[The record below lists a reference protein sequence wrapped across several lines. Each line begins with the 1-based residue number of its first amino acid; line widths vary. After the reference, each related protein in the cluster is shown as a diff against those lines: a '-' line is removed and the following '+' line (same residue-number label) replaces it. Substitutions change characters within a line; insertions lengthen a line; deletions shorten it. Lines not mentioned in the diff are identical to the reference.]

1 MILNSHIGFMSP
13 TSKQFISQNKRLL
26 LPLFI
31 LVCLVLPSLRELTIT
46 ALSDAF
52 FQVSVFVAATL
63 LIYYYAIEHF
73 PQLELRYLSAKSPIL
88 EISFSAVLGALPG
101 CGGAII
107 VVTQFTKGQASFG
120 AIVAV
125 LTATMGDA
133 AFLLLATRPTEGL
146 IIMGIGLV
154 VGTLSGLLVN
164 VIHKKD
170 FLRPTS
176 QEQKHQIKILPT
188 RIIKMSKPVWM
199 GAIIPSLIVAF
210 LIAFNVDFM
219 QFGVNTSTI
228 INLFGAAMALFIVS
242 VWAFSSKG
250 ESYQEVTS
258 EDNPCDPASKII
270 KVLQDTHFVTAWVVV
285 SFMLFEILVNIAG
298 LDLKSWFVHYAYL
311 APLIAVFIGFL
322 PGCGPQII
330 VTTLYIQGIIPFSA
344 LAGNAISNDGDALFP
359 AIAMAPKAAVV
370 ATLYTAIPA
379 LLVGYSLYFL
389 ANNQYNS

>member
-1 MILNSHIGFMSP
+1 MISLPHIGFITP
-13 TSKQFISQNKRLL
+13 ASKRFLSQNKRLL

-31 LVCLVLPSLRELTIT
+31 LTCLAIPQLREITMT

-63 LIYYYAIEHF
+63 LIYYYAIEHL
-73 PQLELRYLSAKSPIL
+73 PQLELSYLSAKSPIL
-88 EISFSAVLGALPG
+88 EISFAAVLGALPG

-146 IIMGIGLV
+146 LIMGIGLV
-154 VGTLSGLLVN
+154 VGTFSGLLVN
-164 VIHKKD
+164 TIHKKD
-170 FLRPTS
+170 FLRPTV
-176 QEQKHQIKILPT
+176 QEQKHQIKILST
-188 RIIKMSKPVWM
+188 NIIKISKPVWM
-199 GAIIPSLIVAF
+199 VAIIPSLIIAF
-210 LIAFNVDFM
+210 LIAFNVDFS
-219 QFGVNTSTI
+219 QFGASTSTVI
-228 INLFGAAMALFIVS
+228 ALFGALMALFIVS
-242 VWAFSSKG
+242 IWALSSRG

-258 EDNPCDPASKII
+258 EDDACNPPSKII
-270 KVLQDTHFVTAWVVV
+270 KVLQDTHFVTAWVVA

-298 LDLKSWFVHYAYL
+298 LDLKTWFVHYAYL
-311 APLIAVFIGFL
+311 APLIAVLIGFL

-359 AIAMAPKAAVV
+359 AIAMAPKAAII
-370 ATLYTAIPA
+370 ATLYTSIPA
-379 LLVGYSLYFL
+379 LIVGYGLYFF
-389 ANNQYNS
+389 AEI

>member
-1 MILNSHIGFMSP
+1 MISLPHIGFITP
-13 TSKQFISQNKRLL
+13 ASKRFLSQNKRLL

-31 LVCLVLPSLRELTIT
+31 LTCLAIPQLREITMT

-63 LIYYYAIEHF
+63 LIYYYAIEHL
-73 PQLELRYLSAKSPIL
+73 PQLELSYLSAKSPIL
-88 EISFSAVLGALPG
+88 EISFAAVLGALPG

-146 IIMGIGLV
+146 LIMGIGLV
-154 VGTLSGLLVN
+154 VGTFSGLLVN
-164 VIHKKD
+164 TIHKKA
-170 FLRPTS
+170 FLRPTA
-176 QEQKHQIKILPT
+176 QEQKHQIKILST
-188 RIIKMSKPVWM
+188 NIIKISKPVWM
-199 GAIIPSLIVAF
+199 VAIIPSLIIAF
-210 LIAFNVDFM
+210 LIAFNVDFS
-219 QFGVNTSTI
+219 QFGASTGTVI
-228 INLFGAAMALFIVS
+228 TIFGAVMALFIVS
-242 VWAFSSKG
+242 IWALSSRG

-258 EDNPCDPASKII
+258 EDDACNPPSKII
-270 KVLQDTHFVTAWVVV
+270 KVLQDTHFVTAWVVA

-298 LDLKSWFVHYAYL
+298 LDLKTWFVHYAYL
-311 APLIAVFIGFL
+311 APLIAVLIGFL

-359 AIAMAPKAAVV
+359 AIAMAPKAAVI
-370 ATLYTAIPA
+370 ATLYTSIPA
-379 LLVGYSLYFL
+379 LIVGYGLYFF
-389 ANNQYNS
+389 AEI

>member
-1 MILNSHIGFMSP
+1 MISLPHIGFITP
-13 TSKQFISQNKRLL
+13 ASKRFLSQNKRLL

-31 LVCLVLPSLRELTIT
+31 LTCLAIPQLREITMT

-63 LIYYYAIEHF
+63 LIYYYAIEHL
-73 PQLELRYLSAKSPIL
+73 PQLELSYLSAKSPIL
-88 EISFSAVLGALPG
+88 EISFAAVLGALPG

-146 IIMGIGLV
+146 LIMGIGLV
-154 VGTLSGLLVN
+154 VGTFSGLLVN
-164 VIHKKD
+164 TIHKKD
-170 FLRPTS
+170 FLRPTA
-176 QEQKHQIKILPT
+176 QEQKHQIKILST
-188 RIIKMSKPVWM
+188 NIIKISKPVWM
-199 GAIIPSLIVAF
+199 VAIIPSLIIAF
-210 LIAFNVDFM
+210 LIAFNVDFS
-219 QFGVNTSTI
+219 QFGSSTSTVI
-228 INLFGAAMALFIVS
+228 TLFGALMALFIVS
-242 VWAFSSKG
+242 IWALSSRG

-258 EDNPCDPASKII
+258 EDDACNPPSKII
-270 KVLQDTHFVTAWVVV
+270 KVLQDTHFVTAWVVA

-298 LDLKSWFVHYAYL
+298 LDLKTWFVHYAYL
-311 APLIAVFIGFL
+311 APLIAVLIGFL

-359 AIAMAPKAAVV
+359 AIAMAPKAAVI
-370 ATLYTAIPA
+370 ATLYTSIPA
-379 LLVGYSLYFL
+379 LIVGYGLYFF
-389 ANNQYNS
+389 AEI

>member
-1 MILNSHIGFMSP
+1 MISLPHIGFITP
-13 TSKQFISQNKRLL
+13 ASKRFLSQNKRLL

-31 LVCLVLPSLRELTIT
+31 LTCLAIPQLREITMT

-63 LIYYYAIEHF
+63 LIYYYAIEHL
-73 PQLELRYLSAKSPIL
+73 PQLELSYLSAKSPIL
-88 EISFSAVLGALPG
+88 EISFAALLGALPG

-146 IIMGIGLV
+146 LIMGIGLV
-154 VGTLSGLLVN
+154 VGTFSGLLVN
-164 VIHKKD
+164 TIHKKD
-170 FLRPTS
+170 FLRPTV
-176 QEQKHQIKILPT
+176 QEQKHQIKILST
-188 RIIKMSKPVWM
+188 NIIKISKPVWM
-199 GAIIPSLIVAF
+199 VAIIPSLIIAF
-210 LIAFNVDFM
+210 LIAFNVDFS
-219 QFGVNTSTI
+219 QFGSNTSTVI
-228 INLFGAAMALFIVS
+228 TLFGALMALFIVS
-242 VWAFSSKG
+242 IWALSSRG

-258 EDNPCDPASKII
+258 EDDACHPPSKII
-270 KVLQDTHFVTAWVVV
+270 KVLQDTHFVTAWVVA

-298 LDLKSWFVHYAYL
+298 LDLKTWFVHYAYL
-311 APLIAVFIGFL
+311 APLIAVLIGFL

-359 AIAMAPKAAVV
+359 AIAMAPKAAVI
-370 ATLYTAIPA
+370 ATLYTSIPA
-379 LLVGYSLYFL
+379 LIVGYGLYFF
-389 ANNQYNS
+389 AEI

>member
-1 MILNSHIGFMSP
+1 MILFPHIGFIAP
-13 TSKQFISQNKRLL
+13 ASKRFLSQNKRLL
-26 LPLFI
+26 LPLF
-31 LVCLVLPSLRELTIT
+31 LFTCLVFPHLREITIT

-63 LIYYYAIEHF
+63 LIYYYAIEHL
-73 PQLELRYLSAKSPIL
+73 PQLELSYLSAKSPIL
-88 EISFSAVLGALPG
+88 EISFAAVLGALPG

-146 IIMGIGLV
+146 LIMGIGLV
-154 VGTLSGLLVN
+154 VGTFSGLLVN
-164 VIHKKD
+164 TIHKKD
-170 FLRPTS
+170 FLRPTA
-176 QEQKHQIKILPT
+176 QEQKHQIKILST
-188 RIIKMSKPVWM
+188 NIIKISKPIWM
-199 GAIIPSLIVAF
+199 LAIIPSLIIAF
-210 LIAFNVDFM
+210 LIAFNVDLT
-219 QFGVNTSTI
+219 QFGASTSTV
-228 INLFGAAMALFIVS
+228 INIFGAAMALFVVTI
-242 VWAFSSKG
+242 WALSSKG

-258 EDNPCDPASKII
+258 EDDACNPTSKII
-270 KVLQDTHFVTAWVVV
+270 KVLQDTHFVTAWVVA

-298 LDLKSWFVHYAYL
+298 LDLKTWFVHYAYL
-311 APLIAVFIGFL
+311 APLIAVLIGFL

-359 AIAMAPKAAVV
+359 AIAMAPKAAVI
-370 ATLYTAIPA
+370 ATLYTSIPA
-379 LLVGYSLYFL
+379 LVVGYGLYFL
-389 ANNQYNS
+389 S

>member
-1 MILNSHIGFMSP
+1 MISLPHIGFITP
-13 TSKQFISQNKRLL
+13 ASKRFLSQNKRLL

-31 LVCLVLPSLRELTIT
+31 LTCLAIPQLREITMT

-63 LIYYYAIEHF
+63 LIYYYAIEHL
-73 PQLELRYLSAKSPIL
+73 PQLELSYLSAKSPIL
-88 EISFSAVLGALPG
+88 EISFAAVLGALPG

-146 IIMGIGLV
+146 LIMGIGFV
-154 VGTLSGLLVN
+154 VGTFSGLLVN
-164 VIHKKD
+164 TIHKKD
-170 FLRPTS
+170 FLRPTA
-176 QEQKHQIKILPT
+176 QEQKHQIKILST
-188 RIIKMSKPVWM
+188 NIIKISKPVWM
-199 GAIIPSLIVAF
+199 VAIIPSLIIAF
-210 LIAFNVDFM
+210 LIAFNVDFS
-219 QFGVNTSTI
+219 QFGSSTSTVI
-228 INLFGAAMALFIVS
+228 TLFGAVMALFIVS
-242 VWAFSSKG
+242 IWALSSRG

-258 EDNPCDPASKII
+258 EDDACNPPSKII
-270 KVLQDTHFVTAWVVV
+270 KVLQDTHFVTAWVVA

-298 LDLKSWFVHYAYL
+298 LDLKTWFVHYAYL
-311 APLIAVFIGFL
+311 APLIAVLIGFL

-359 AIAMAPKAAVV
+359 AIAMAPKAAVI
-370 ATLYTAIPA
+370 ATLYTSIPA
-379 LLVGYSLYFL
+379 LIVGYGLYFF
-389 ANNQYNS
+389 AEI

>member
-1 MILNSHIGFMSP
+1 MILLSQIGFITPASRRFV
-13 TSKQFISQNKRLL
+13 TQNKRLL
-26 LPLFI
+26 LPLFL
-31 LVCLVLPSLRELTIT
+31 LVCLVVPSLREITIT

-63 LIYYYAIEHF
+63 LIYYYAIEHL
-73 PQLELRYLSAKSPIL
+73 PQLELSYLSAKSPVL
-88 EISFSAVLGALPG
+88 EISFAAVLGVLPG

-146 IIMGIGLV
+146 LIMGIGLV
-154 VGTLSGLLVN
+154 VGTFSGLLVN
-164 VIHKKD
+164 AIHKSD
-170 FLRPTS
+170 FLRPTT
-176 QEQKHQIKILPT
+176 QEQKHQIKILST
-188 RIIKMSKPVWM
+188 NIIKFSKTVWM
-199 GAIIPSLIVAF
+199 IAIIPSLIIAF
-210 LIAFNVDFM
+210 FIAFNVDFS
-219 QFGVNTSTI
+219 QFGSSTSALIT
-228 INLFGAAMALFIVS
+228 LFGAVMALFIVS
-242 VWAFSSKG
+242 IWALSSRG

-258 EDNPCDPASKII
+258 EDNACNPPSKII
-270 KVLQDTHFVTAWVVV
+270 KVLQDTHFVTAWVVA

-298 LDLKSWFVHYAYL
+298 LDLKTWFVHYAYL
-311 APLIAVFIGFL
+311 APLIAVLIGFL

-359 AIAMAPKAAVV
+359 AIAMAPKAAVI
-370 ATLYTAIPA
+370 ATLYTSIPA
-379 LLVGYSLYFL
+379 LIVGYGLYFFTEI
-389 ANNQYNS
+389 

>member
-1 MILNSHIGFMSP
+1 MISLPHIGFITP
-13 TSKQFISQNKRLL
+13 ASKRFLSQNKRLL

-31 LVCLVLPSLRELTIT
+31 LTCLAIPQLREITMT

-63 LIYYYAIEHF
+63 LIYYYAIEHL
-73 PQLELRYLSAKSPIL
+73 PQLELSYLSAKSPVL
-88 EISFSAVLGALPG
+88 EISFAAILGALPG

-146 IIMGIGLV
+146 LIMGIGLV
-154 VGTLSGLLVN
+154 VGTFSGLLVN
-164 VIHKKD
+164 AIHKSD
-170 FLRPTS
+170 FLRPTA
-176 QEQKHQIKILPT
+176 QEQKHQIKILST
-188 RIIKMSKPVWM
+188 NIIKISKPVWM
-199 GAIIPSLIVAF
+199 IAIIPSLIIAF
-210 LIAFNVDFM
+210 LIAFNIDFS
-219 QFGVNTSTI
+219 QFGKYTNTTI
-228 INLFGAAMALFIVS
+228 SIFGAAMALFIVS
-242 VWAFSSKG
+242 IWALSSRG

-258 EDNPCDPASKII
+258 EDDACNPTSKII
-270 KVLQDTHFVTAWVVV
+270 KVLQDTHFVTAWVVA

-298 LDLKSWFVHYAYL
+298 LDLKTWFVHYAYL
-311 APLIAVFIGFL
+311 APLIAVLIGFL

-359 AIAMAPKAAVV
+359 AIAMAPKAAVI
-370 ATLYTAIPA
+370 ATLYTSIPA
-379 LLVGYSLYFL
+379 LIVGYGLYFF
-389 ANNQYNS
+389 AEI

>member
-1 MILNSHIGFMSP
+1 MISLPHIGFITP
-13 TSKQFISQNKRLL
+13 ASKRFLSQNKRLL

-31 LVCLVLPSLRELTIT
+31 LTCLAIPQLREITMT

-63 LIYYYAIEHF
+63 LIYYYAIEHL
-73 PQLELRYLSAKSPIL
+73 PQLELSYLSAKSPIL
-88 EISFSAVLGALPG
+88 EISFAAVLGALPG

-146 IIMGIGLV
+146 LIMGIGLV
-154 VGTLSGLLVN
+154 VGTFSGLLVN
-164 VIHKKD
+164 TIHKKD
-170 FLRPTS
+170 FLRPTA
-176 QEQKHQIKILPT
+176 QEQKHQIKILST
-188 RIIKMSKPVWM
+188 NIIKISKPVWM
-199 GAIIPSLIVAF
+199 AAIIPSLIIAF
-210 LIAFNVDFM
+210 LIAFNVDFS
-219 QFGVNTSTI
+219 QFGSSTSTVI
-228 INLFGAAMALFIVS
+228 TLFGALMALFIVS
-242 VWAFSSKG
+242 IWALSSRG

-258 EDNPCDPASKII
+258 EDDACNPPSKII
-270 KVLQDTHFVTAWVVV
+270 KVLQDTHFVTAWVVA

-298 LDLKSWFVHYAYL
+298 LDLKTWFVHYAYL
-311 APLIAVFIGFL
+311 APLIAVLIGFL

-359 AIAMAPKAAVV
+359 AIAMAPKAAVI
-370 ATLYTAIPA
+370 ATLYTSIPA
-379 LLVGYSLYFL
+379 LIVGYGLYFF
-389 ANNQYNS
+389 AEI

>member
-1 MILNSHIGFMSP
+1 MISLPHIGFITP
-13 TSKQFISQNKRLL
+13 ASKRFLSQNKRLL

-31 LVCLVLPSLRELTIT
+31 LTCLAIPQLREITMT

-63 LIYYYAIEHF
+63 LIYYYAIEHL
-73 PQLELRYLSAKSPIL
+73 PQLELSYLSANSPIL
-88 EISFSAVLGALPG
+88 EISFAALLGALPG

-146 IIMGIGLV
+146 LIMGIGLV
-154 VGTLSGLLVN
+154 VGTFSGLLVN
-164 VIHKKD
+164 TIHKKD
-170 FLRPTS
+170 FLRPTV
-176 QEQKHQIKILPT
+176 QEQKHQIKILST
-188 RIIKMSKPVWM
+188 NIIKISKPVWM
-199 GAIIPSLIVAF
+199 VAIIPSLIIAF
-210 LIAFNVDFM
+210 LIAFNVDFS
-219 QFGVNTSTI
+219 QFGSNTSTVI
-228 INLFGAAMALFIVS
+228 TLFGALMALFIVS
-242 VWAFSSKG
+242 IWALSSRG

-258 EDNPCDPASKII
+258 EDDACHPPSKII
-270 KVLQDTHFVTAWVVV
+270 KVLQDTHFVTAWVVA

-298 LDLKSWFVHYAYL
+298 LDLKTWFVHYAYL
-311 APLIAVFIGFL
+311 APLIAVLIGFL

-359 AIAMAPKAAVV
+359 AIAMAPKAAVI
-370 ATLYTAIPA
+370 ATLYTSIPA
-379 LLVGYSLYFL
+379 LIVGYGLYFF
-389 ANNQYNS
+389 AEI

>member
-1 MILNSHIGFMSP
+1 MISLPHIGFITP
-13 TSKQFISQNKRLL
+13 ASKRFLSQNKRLL

-31 LVCLVLPSLRELTIT
+31 LTCLAIPQLREITMT

-63 LIYYYAIEHF
+63 LIYYYAIEHL
-73 PQLELRYLSAKSPIL
+73 PQLELSYLSAKSPIL
-88 EISFSAVLGALPG
+88 EISFAAVLGALPG

-146 IIMGIGLV
+146 LIMGTGLV
-154 VGTLSGLLVN
+154 VGTFSGLLVN
-164 VIHKKD
+164 TIHKKD
-170 FLRPTS
+170 FLRPTA
-176 QEQKHQIKILPT
+176 QEQKHQIKILST
-188 RIIKMSKPVWM
+188 NIIKISKPVWM
-199 GAIIPSLIVAF
+199 VAIIPSLIIAF
-210 LIAFNVDFM
+210 LIAFNVDFS
-219 QFGVNTSTI
+219 QFGSSTSTVI
-228 INLFGAAMALFIVS
+228 TLFGALMALFIVS
-242 VWAFSSKG
+242 IWALSSRG

-258 EDNPCDPASKII
+258 EDDACNPPSKII
-270 KVLQDTHFVTAWVVV
+270 KVLQDTHFVTAWVVA

-298 LDLKSWFVHYAYL
+298 LDLKTWFVHYAYL
-311 APLIAVFIGFL
+311 APLIAVLIGFL

-359 AIAMAPKAAVV
+359 AIAMAPKAAVI
-370 ATLYTAIPA
+370 ATLYTSIPA
-379 LLVGYSLYFL
+379 LIVGYGLYFF
-389 ANNQYNS
+389 AEI

>member
-1 MILNSHIGFMSP
+1 MISLPHIGFITP
-13 TSKQFISQNKRLL
+13 ASKRFLSQNKRLL

-31 LVCLVLPSLRELTIT
+31 LTCLAIPQLREITMT

-63 LIYYYAIEHF
+63 LIYYYAIEHL
-73 PQLELRYLSAKSPIL
+73 PQLELSYLSAKSPIL
-88 EISFSAVLGALPG
+88 EISFAAVLGALPG

-146 IIMGIGLV
+146 LIMGIGLV
-154 VGTLSGLLVN
+154 VGTFSGLLVN
-164 VIHKKD
+164 TIHKKD
-170 FLRPTS
+170 FLRPTV
-176 QEQKHQIKILPT
+176 QEQKHQIKILST
-188 RIIKMSKPVWM
+188 NIIKISKPVWM
-199 GAIIPSLIVAF
+199 VAIIPSLIIAF
-210 LIAFNVDFM
+210 LIAFNVDFS
-219 QFGVNTSTI
+219 QFGSNTSTVI
-228 INLFGAAMALFIVS
+228 ALFGALMALFIVS
-242 VWAFSSKG
+242 IWALSSRG

-258 EDNPCDPASKII
+258 EDDACNPPSKII
-270 KVLQDTHFVTAWVVV
+270 KVLQDTHFVTAWVVA

-298 LDLKSWFVHYAYL
+298 LDLKTWFVHYAYL
-311 APLIAVFIGFL
+311 APLIAVLIGFL

-359 AIAMAPKAAVV
+359 AIAMAPKAAII
-370 ATLYTAIPA
+370 ATLYTSIPA
-379 LLVGYSLYFL
+379 LIVGYGLYFF
-389 ANNQYNS
+389 AEI

>member
-1 MILNSHIGFMSP
+1 MISLPHIGFITP
-13 TSKQFISQNKRLL
+13 ASKRFLSQNKRLL

-31 LVCLVLPSLRELTIT
+31 LTCLAIPQLREITMT

-63 LIYYYAIEHF
+63 LIYYYAIEHL
-73 PQLELRYLSAKSPIL
+73 PQLELSYLSAKPPIL
-88 EISFSAVLGALPG
+88 EISFAAVLGALPG

-146 IIMGIGLV
+146 LIMGIGLV
-154 VGTLSGLLVN
+154 VGTFSGLLVN
-164 VIHKKD
+164 TIHKKD
-170 FLRPTS
+170 FLRPTV
-176 QEQKHQIKILPT
+176 QEQKHQIKILST
-188 RIIKMSKPVWM
+188 NIIKISKPVWM
-199 GAIIPSLIVAF
+199 VAIIPSLIIAF
-210 LIAFNVDFM
+210 LIAFNVDFS
-219 QFGVNTSTI
+219 QFGSNTSTLVT
-228 INLFGAAMALFIVS
+228 LFGALMALFIVS
-242 VWAFSSKG
+242 IWALSSRG

-258 EDNPCDPASKII
+258 EDDACHPPSKII
-270 KVLQDTHFVTAWVVV
+270 KVLQDTHFVTAWVVA

-298 LDLKSWFVHYAYL
+298 LDLKTWFVHYAYL
-311 APLIAVFIGFL
+311 APLIAVLIGFL

-359 AIAMAPKAAVV
+359 AIAMAPKAAVI
-370 ATLYTAIPA
+370 ATLYTSIPA
-379 LLVGYSLYFL
+379 LIVGYGLYFF
-389 ANNQYNS
+389 AEI

>member
-1 MILNSHIGFMSP
+1 MISLPHIGFITP
-13 TSKQFISQNKRLL
+13 ASKRFLSQNKRLL

-31 LVCLVLPSLRELTIT
+31 LTCLAIPQLREITMT

-63 LIYYYAIEHF
+63 LIYYYAIEHL
-73 PQLELRYLSAKSPIL
+73 PQLELSYLSAKSPIL
-88 EISFSAVLGALPG
+88 EISFAAVLGALPG

-146 IIMGIGLV
+146 LIMGIGLV
-154 VGTLSGLLVN
+154 VGTFSGLLVN
-164 VIHKKD
+164 TIHKKD
-170 FLRPTS
+170 FLRPTA
-176 QEQKHQIKILPT
+176 QEQKHQIKILST
-188 RIIKMSKPVWM
+188 NIIKISKPVWM
-199 GAIIPSLIVAF
+199 VAIIPSLIIAF
-210 LIAFNVDFM
+210 LIAFNVDFS
-219 QFGVNTSTI
+219 QFGSNTSTVI
-228 INLFGAAMALFIVS
+228 TLFGALMALFIVS
-242 VWAFSSKG
+242 IWALSSRG

-258 EDNPCDPASKII
+258 EDDACNPPSKII
-270 KVLQDTHFVTAWVVV
+270 KVLQDTHFVTAWVVA

-298 LDLKSWFVHYAYL
+298 LDLKTWFVHYAYL
-311 APLIAVFIGFL
+311 APLIAVLIGFL

-359 AIAMAPKAAVV
+359 AIAMAPKAAVI
-370 ATLYTAIPA
+370 ATLYTSIPA
-379 LLVGYSLYFL
+379 LIVGYGLYFF
-389 ANNQYNS
+389 AEI

>member
-1 MILNSHIGFMSP
+1 MILFPHIGFITP
-13 TSKQFISQNKRLL
+13 ASKRFLSQNKRLL

-31 LVCLVLPSLRELTIT
+31 LTCLAIPQLREITIT

-63 LIYYYAIEHF
+63 LIYYYAIEHL
-73 PQLELRYLSAKSPIL
+73 PQLELSYLSAKSPVL
-88 EISFSAVLGALPG
+88 EISFAAILGALPG

-146 IIMGIGLV
+146 LIMGIGLV
-154 VGTLSGLLVN
+154 VGTFSGLLVN
-164 VIHKKD
+164 AIHKSD
-170 FLRPTS
+170 FLRPTA
-176 QEQKHQIKILPT
+176 QEQKHQIKILST
-188 RIIKMSKPVWM
+188 NIIKISKPVWM
-199 GAIIPSLIVAF
+199 IAIIPSLIIAF
-210 LIAFNVDFM
+210 LIAFNIDFS
-219 QFGVNTSTI
+219 QFGKYTNTTI
-228 INLFGAAMALFIVS
+228 SIFGAAMALFVVTI
-242 VWAFSSKG
+242 WAFSSKG

-258 EDNPCDPASKII
+258 EDDACNPTSKII
-270 KVLQDTHFVTAWVVV
+270 KVLQDTHFVTAWVVA

-298 LDLKSWFVHYAYL
+298 LDLKTWFVHYAYL
-311 APLIAVFIGFL
+311 APLIAVLIGFL

-359 AIAMAPKAAVV
+359 AIAMAPKAAVI
-370 ATLYTAIPA
+370 ATVYTSIPA
-379 LLVGYSLYFL
+379 LAVGYGLYFL
-389 ANNQYNS
+389 S

>member
-1 MILNSHIGFMSP
+1 MISLPHIGFITP
-13 TSKQFISQNKRLL
+13 ASKRFLSQNKRLL

-31 LVCLVLPSLRELTIT
+31 LTCLAIPQLREITMT

-63 LIYYYAIEHF
+63 LIYYYAIEHL
-73 PQLELRYLSAKSPIL
+73 PQLELSYLSAKSPIL
-88 EISFSAVLGALPG
+88 EISFAAVLGALPG

-146 IIMGIGLV
+146 LIMGIGLV
-154 VGTLSGLLVN
+154 VGTFSGLLVN
-164 VIHKKD
+164 TIHKKD
-170 FLRPTS
+170 FLRPTA
-176 QEQKHQIKILPT
+176 QEQKHQIKILST
-188 RIIKMSKPVWM
+188 NIIKISKPVWM
-199 GAIIPSLIVAF
+199 VAVIPSLIIAF
-210 LIAFNVDFM
+210 LIAFNVDFS
-219 QFGVNTSTI
+219 QFGSNTSTVI
-228 INLFGAAMALFIVS
+228 TLFGALMALFIVS
-242 VWAFSSKG
+242 IWALSSRG

-258 EDNPCDPASKII
+258 EDDACNPPSKII
-270 KVLQDTHFVTAWVVV
+270 KVLQDTHFVTAWVVA

-298 LDLKSWFVHYAYL
+298 LDLKTWFVHYAYL
-311 APLIAVFIGFL
+311 APLIAVLIGFL

-359 AIAMAPKAAVV
+359 AIAMAPKAAVI
-370 ATLYTAIPA
+370 ATLYTSIPA
-379 LLVGYSLYFL
+379 LIVGYGLYFF
-389 ANNQYNS
+389 AEI

>member
-1 MILNSHIGFMSP
+1 MISLPHIGFITP
-13 TSKQFISQNKRLL
+13 ASKRFLSQNKRLL

-31 LVCLVLPSLRELTIT
+31 LTCLAIPQLREITMT

-63 LIYYYAIEHF
+63 LIYYYAIEHL
-73 PQLELRYLSAKSPIL
+73 PQLELSYLSAKSPIL
-88 EISFSAVLGALPG
+88 EISFAAVLGALPG

-146 IIMGIGLV
+146 LIMGIGLV
-154 VGTLSGLLVN
+154 VGTFSGLLVN
-164 VIHKKD
+164 TIHKKD
-170 FLRPTS
+170 FLRPTV
-176 QEQKHQIKILPT
+176 QEQKHQIKILST
-188 RIIKMSKPVWM
+188 NIIKISKPVWM
-199 GAIIPSLIVAF
+199 VAIIPSLIIAF
-210 LIAFNVDFM
+210 LIAFNVDFS
-219 QFGVNTSTI
+219 QFGSNTSTVI
-228 INLFGAAMALFIVS
+228 TLFGALMALFIVS
-242 VWAFSSKG
+242 IWALSSRG

-258 EDNPCDPASKII
+258 EDDACNPPSKII
-270 KVLQDTHFVTAWVVV
+270 KVLQDTHFVTAWVVA

-298 LDLKSWFVHYAYL
+298 LDLKTWFVHYAYL
-311 APLIAVFIGFL
+311 APLIAVLIGFL

-359 AIAMAPKAAVV
+359 AIAMAPKAAVI
-370 ATLYTAIPA
+370 ATLYTSIPA
-379 LLVGYSLYFL
+379 LIVGYGLYFF
-389 ANNQYNS
+389 AEI